1 MKTAVLDMKVPLE
14 TAVRAAAENPARSI
28 GIEKDYGSIAPG
40 RYANVVLMDR
50 EMNVRGIVQRGRL
63 VKLDN

>member
-1 MKTAVLDMKVPLE
+1 MRTAVLDMKVPLE
-14 TAVRAAAENPARSI
+14 TAVRAATENPARSI